1 MAETTTVK
9 RPIPFCPLMSAGKD
23 VDMVCTQD
31 RCAWYIPNIKKC
43 SVYITAY
50 NALLDAN
57 SKQVT
62 KKRIV

>member
-1 MAETTTVK
+1 MAETK
-9 RPIPFCPLMSAGKD
+9 KSIPYCPLMSVGKD

-31 RCAWYIPNIKKC
+31 RCAWYVPNIKKC
-43 SVYITAY
+43 SMYIIAY

-57 SKQVT
+57 AKQVT